1 MTSHNLHESLS
12 LFLWIFKFL
21 MWIFL
26 QFNQLK
32 RLLFLPSERG
42 KKHIFKLFENI
53 LILCFQVC
61 VFSLVAQEQ
70 LLNFGIVHWYP
81 EWQSSSHLW
90 IWTRS
95 LNVLCLF
102 FFFFFPPH
110 YYLLEIG
117 QLTLMTFQL
126 AVVWEYQVLLHK
138 SSSSLSKLVDLVSD
152 YWYKLEE
159 AQICLWHPS
168 WANFSA
174 IVKVCKRIS
183 SLFLKWIPSLYLTEF
198 EIFQNLFSRA
208 QYDIGQ
214 KNCCLEVAGFS
225 PWL

>member
-1 MTSHNLHESLS
+1 MCFQPSGSGTALELWYCPLIPRMAVKLS
-12 LFLWIFKFL
+12 LVDL
-21 MWIFL
+21 
-26 QFNQLK
+26 NQK
-32 RLLFLPSERG
+32 SECTLF
-42 KKHIFKLFENI
+42 
-53 LILCFQVC
+53 V
-61 VFSLVAQEQ
+61 
-70 LLNFGIVHWYP
+70 
-81 EWQSSSHLW
+81 
-90 IWTRS
+90 
-95 LNVLCLF
+95 
-102 FFFFFPPH
+102 FFFFPPH

-174 IVKVCKRIS
+174 IVKVCKGIS